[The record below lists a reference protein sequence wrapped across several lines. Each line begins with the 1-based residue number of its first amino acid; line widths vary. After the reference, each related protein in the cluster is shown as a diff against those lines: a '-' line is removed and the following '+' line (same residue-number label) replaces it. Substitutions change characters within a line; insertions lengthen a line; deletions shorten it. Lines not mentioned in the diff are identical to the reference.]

1 MLQSMGLRRVRH
13 SLATDCVPPGG
24 GRISHLP
31 RKRCLGPWQRE
42 QREWSRFGGS
52 RRAAFSDLKACP
64 KEKEWLVCPPSYV
77 LRGLI
82 GWIAQKAD
90 FNIS

>member
-1 MLQSMGLRRVRH
+1 MFLSRGDRDLGIAFQS
-13 SLATDCVPPGG
+13 
-24 GRISHLP
+24 
-31 RKRCLGPWQRE
+31 LGPWQRE
-42 QREWSRFGGS
+42 QREWSSFLGS

-64 KEKEWLVCPPSYV
+64 KEKEWLVCPTSYV

-82 GWIAQKAD
+82 GWVAQKAD